1 MCYFKVELLNDE
13 GNSEMVTGFIPVE
26 DYSSAVSAL
35 IVYYGEEN
43 LITMY
48 IYPLEDSPLIVP
60 EEIAEKIING
70 SF

>member
-1 MCYFKVELLNDE
+1 
-13 GNSEMVTGFIPVE
+13 MVTGFIPAE

-35 IVYYGEEN
+35 IAYYGEEN

>member
-1 MCYFKVELLNDE
+1 MCYFKVEFLNDE
-13 GNSEMVTGFIPVE
+13 GNSEMVTGFIPAE